1 RRFCA
6 IHSLSRSFSKLLT
19 PARQSNFKT
28 LNIVFNY
35 LFVKYRIFSECL
47 ANRSN
52 AEIFPD
58 ENLDTSVRCLPLCL
72 LQKVRDEPQEH
83 YTVDM
88 HTTHNVYR
96 LSMHQIVIRNH
107 HFL

>member
-1 RRFCA
+1 
-6 IHSLSRSFSKLLT
+6 SRSFRKLLN
-19 PARQSNFKT
+19 PARQSNFKP

-35 LFVKYRIFSECL
+35 LSAKYRIFSECL

-58 ENLDTSVRCLPLCL
+58 ENLCTSVRCLPLCL

-83 YTVDM
+83 YEAVR
-88 HTTHNVYR
+88 HTTQNVYR
-96 LSMHQIVIRNH
+96 LPMLQNVIRSH